1 MAKAGFVCVAV
12 PGMTDNKTTV
22 MTANGRV
29 LSEEGRP
36 DGVMAAALKAWA
48 AVPLDERRPKKV
60 TPLEDYPD
68 PPAPPPNGL
77 ILKTYS
83 RALLRDEKGKL
94 SRPAKQTIGD
104 GGYGWNAEPQTD
116 FVWLSEAEWKSLVPP
131 EVAKGKSH
139 PVPAEIVQKIGTF
152 HLLDKSLG
160 TPDFYWDKV
169 KGELTLTVEEATTA
183 GHRSALEGEIR
194 LGDKEY
200 PVRFRGK
207 LTYDAKKQAFT
218 KVDVVALGRDDG
230 DQRSPEQRKA
240 RNKTRYEVPKGS
252 VPLLAVTYER
262 VDGTAL
268 LDRVPPYAIM
278 YDSAKNYAK
287 PYFPKP

>member
-1 MAKAGFVCVAV
+1 MAKANFVCVAV

-22 MTANGRV
+22 MTPNGKV

-48 AVPLDERRPKKV
+48 TVPLDERKPKKV

-68 PPAPPPNGL
+68 PPQPPTNAL

-83 RALLRDEKGKL
+83 RALLRDDKGKL
-94 SRPAKQTIGD
+94 GRPAKQTIGD
-104 GGYGWNAEPQTD
+104 GGYSWNAEPQTD
-116 FVWLSEAEWKSLVPP
+116 FVWFSEAEWKALVVPDA
-131 EVAKGKSH
+131 AKGKTH
-139 PVPAEIVQKIGTF
+139 PVPPEIVQKIGTF
-152 HLLDKSLG
+152 HLLDKGLG
-160 TPDFYWDKV
+160 TPDFYWDKAA
-169 KGELTLTVEEATTA
+169 GELTLTVEEATTA
-183 GHRSALEGEIR
+183 GQRLALEGEIR
-194 LGDKEY
+194 LGDKAY

-218 KVDVVALGRDDG
+218 KVDLVALGKDDG
-230 DQRSPEQRKA
+230 DQRPPEQRKA
-240 RNKTRYEVPKGS
+240 RNKTRYVVPAGS
-252 VPLLAVTYER
+252 TPLLAVTYER

-278 YDSAKNYAK
+278 YDSAKNYGK
-287 PYFPKP
+287 PYLPK